1 MHRVLAY
8 SRPSWHDWWV
18 KVVTSAFEDCTIE
31 YLSEFKTQTYIW
43 IMGEF
48 YKYWNHG
55 EVEQKLNDELI
66 YEEVIARDRLLRNL
80 DKNKAENII
89 DAMWSALNAILD
101 EWKPTIVISITV
113 DHYVL
118 DLLSRACRE
127 KGIQFIGVSN
137 CPLSGYSLITE
148 RGELNLIRQPST
160 QEVESA
166 VKELQ
171 TPEYKP
177 AYTTLKEYTFPGHVS
192 RVLKFN
198 AKRIVSWLKRY
209 KDPMNF
215 FYIALPYFTD
225 RKNIFYY
232 FSIRYFDYEYKS
244 KLESTKLPVVYIPLH
259 YVPEATV
266 DYWTRRLESIKYER
280 ELFKLI
286 EALGDKVLIV
296 IKEHPASIGTRNSE
310 FYKRLLNT
318 NNLLLVSPNES
329 SRDVLSNSDYVIT
342 WTGTVG
348 LEASIM
354 GKTVFLIGDPYYYE
368 ESSFIKIKDVGEFKN
383 IQLDGISSC
392 LSNSRERA
400 NKIITNLLSGTV
412 RGTFGQ
418 KGYMNDENARV
429 LSQSIREYC
438 YYKISN

>member
-8 SRPSWHDWWV
+8 SRPCWHDWWV
-18 KVVTSAFEDCTIE
+18 KVVTSAFEDCAIE
-31 YLSEFKTQTYIW
+31 YLSEFKTQPCIW

-48 YKYWNHG
+48 YKYWNQE
-55 EVEQKLNDELI
+55 EVEHKLNDELI

-80 DKNKAENII
+80 DKNKAESIV
-89 DAMWSALNAILD
+89 DAMWSALNAILN

-118 DLLSRACRE
+118 DLLSRSCKE
-127 KGIQFIGVSN
+127 KGIKFIGVSN

-148 RGELNLIRQPST
+148 RGELNLIRQPSQ
-160 QEVESA
+160 QEVTSV

-177 AYTTLKEYTFPGHVS
+177 AYAALKKYTFHGHVS

-198 AKRIVSWLKRY
+198 AKRIVSWVKRY

-215 FYIALPYFTD
+215 FYISLPYFTD

-232 FSIRYFDYEYKS
+232 FSVKYFDYEYKN
-244 KLESTKLPVVYIPLH
+244 KLECTKLPVVYIPLH

-286 EALGDKVLIV
+286 ETLGDKVLIV
-296 IKEHPASIGTRNSE
+296 VKEHPASIGTRNSE
-310 FYKRLLNT
+310 FYKRLLKT
-318 NNLLLVSPNES
+318 TNLLLVSSNES
-329 SRDVLSNSDYVIT
+329 SRGVLSCSDYVIT

-368 ESSFIKIKDVGEFKN
+368 ESSFIKVKDVGDFVNVRLE
-383 IQLDGISSC
+383 DDSSY
-392 LSNSRERA
+392 LRNSKERA
-400 NKIITNLLSGTV
+400 NKIIANLLPGTV

-418 KGYMNDENARV
+418 NGYMNDENARI
-429 LSQSIREYC
+429 LGQSIREHC
-438 YYKISN
+438 Y